1 MALVLIP
8 TPGVGK
14 VMLEPGVNI
23 VAWLDSRYLPG
34 RMGGGNGEP
43 ESVLTTVNSVVSG
56 INGMLAGALLLS
68 NRPSREKAN
77 YLMTAGVFA
86 AIAGY
91 FWGLAFPV
99 NENLWTSSFVLVT
112 SGFAAL
118 LFGALYFL
126 VDIKGLIR
134 CTRPVII
141 FAANAITLYFLPY

>member
-23 VAWLDSRYLPG
+23 VAWLVSRYLPG
-34 RMGGGNGEP
+34 RMWRGNWDP
-43 ESVLTTVNSVVSG
+43 ESILTTVSSVVSG
-56 INGMLAGALLLS
+56 ITGMLGGALLLS

-112 SGFAAL
+112 SGIATL
-118 LFGALYFL
+118 LFAALYFL
-126 VDIKGLIR
+126 VDTKR
-134 CTRPVII
+134 
-141 FAANAITLYFLPY
+141 